1 MRNVFAIVLKLF
13 NLIIYLQY
21 SSEEEEEDLDSM
33 TQLNKRKKVSQNDCT
48 CVISKF
54 LQLLNLYRC
63 RSYILCWWLE
73 VIAPDNIRLM
83 HCHWVV

>member
-48 CVISKF
+48 CVI
-54 LQLLNLYRC
+54 
-63 RSYILCWWLE
+63 
-73 VIAPDNIRLM
+73 
-83 HCHWVV
+83 